1 MPIAGVNGSQVITII
16 SLKDGVSS
24 YLSGKL
30 HWCEHLSDLGI
41 IASNANRKALTL
53 LQYILSQGGAP
64 VGSRASGLG
73 AIPTLCRILGCPVSN
88 AAVGASGDRSTI
100 SDADV
105 GTDTRQAALSA
116 LLELARN
123 KGTWDDVKRQA
134 PGLPNTL
141 RGLRDRHEALP
152 AEDRDSEREEGEL
165 VEELIRAI
173 GVAPDSS
180 AGNASGNGFNASD
193 HVPIDLTEPNV
204 RDAMAKS
211 SGGSVLGGA
220 MTSEDDKSRF
230 GNGGGAMIV
239 CPRVDK
245 F

>member
-1 MPIAGVNGSQVITII
+1 M
-16 SLKDGVSS
+16 
-24 YLSGKL
+24 
-30 HWCEHLSDLGI
+30 
-41 IASNANRKALTL
+41 
-53 LQYILSQGGAP
+53 QYILSQGGAP
-64 VGSRASGLG
+64 IGSRASGLG
-73 AIPTLCRILGCPVSN
+73 AIPTLCRILGCPASN
-88 AAVGASGDRSTI
+88 DAAGASG
-100 SDADV
+100 DADV

-116 LLELARN
+116 LLELAWY
-123 KGTWDDVKRQA
+123 KGTWDEVKTQA
-134 PGLPNTL
+134 LGLPDAL

-173 GVAPDSS
+173 EVAPDRS
-180 AGNASGNGFNASD
+180 AWNASGSGFPPSD

-220 MTSEDDKSRF
+220 MSSDDKIRF
-230 GNGGGAMIV
+230 GIGGGAMIA
-239 CPRVDK
+239 CPRADK